1 VGEAEEDAQFGI
13 EETAEANAVRLV
25 LTGEL
30 DLAVAEK
37 LRARLETLA
46 DAGTAVTLDLS
57 MLDFID
63 SSGLNL
69 LITYHR
75 YAAREGW
82 NLHINPRISGE
93 VERVIKLAGLD
104 KLFWP

>member
-1 VGEAEEDAQFGI
+1 MGSSWESAQFGI
-13 EETAEANAVRLV
+13 EETVESNIVRLA

-57 MLDFID
+57 RLDFID
-63 SSGLNL
+63 SSGLNV

-75 YAAREGW
+75 YAARDGW
-82 NLHINPRISGE
+82 NLDVNPRISAE

-104 KLFWP
+104 TLFWP